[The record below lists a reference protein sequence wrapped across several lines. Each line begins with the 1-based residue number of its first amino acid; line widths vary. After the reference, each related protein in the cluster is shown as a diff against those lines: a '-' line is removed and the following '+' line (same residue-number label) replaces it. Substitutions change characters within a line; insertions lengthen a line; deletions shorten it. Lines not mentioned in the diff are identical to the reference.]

1 MAFSSLLGGSILKV
15 MCGTLFTPKEQ
26 LKGVSIIVEDGKIK
40 DIVPSTALPDESD
53 CVDASSYWVVPGFID
68 PHTHI
73 GIYRLEGESGDH
85 GFEASDT
92 LTPQLNVVDGLD
104 PFDPAFDDALQSG
117 VTTVGILPGSYM
129 SFGSSVEKITIM
141 PGQGAIYK
149 TNRRLIRRSAF
160 IKCALGE
167 HPKRFLSERKMVPT
181 TRMGIMAEIRSILLQ
196 AQRYMKNP
204 NEKINPKLE
213 AIIPVLKKEI
223 PLRVHAHTLRDIL
236 AAKKLAEE
244 FDIRI
249 ILDHATEAHLIKE
262 ELRDI
267 PIVYGPIVFSRRGVE
282 LKNLDSSNLSQVK
295 GLDFCLTTDHPTIPI
310 QYLDLLAGLSLSEG
324 FSLQEA
330 LSLITINAAR
340 ILGIGDQ
347 TGSIEIGKDADLVV
361 LSNRPFEPDTKV
373 ICTIV
378 DGQVQWRSQV

>member
-1 MAFSSLLGGSILKV
+1 
-15 MCGTLFTPKEQ
+15 MCGTLLTPKEQ

-53 CVDASSYWVVPGFID
+53 CVDASSYWVVPGFVD

-223 PLRVHAHTLRDIL
+223 PLRVHVHTLRDIL